1 MMTDVPLAPGAVE
14 DASADRGK
22 GNHLIVY
29 PPPSHGLVLGQLELG
44 QFA

>member
-1 MMTDVPLAPGAVE
+1 MPKMMTSVLLALGAIE

-29 PPPSHGLVLGQLELG
+29 PPQHRLGLGRLRVG
-44 QFA
+44 